1 LKITQKNSRHRYKT
15 SFKGLFFSKNLK
27 SFNHLIQERTNYNAK
42 IRCLFIVKTKGI
54 IATVTNFILK
64 VEGNITYLDQ
74 HVDIERNV
82 FLCD

>member
-1 LKITQKNSRHRYKT
+1 MQK
-15 SFKGLFFSKNLK
+15 L
-27 SFNHLIQERTNYNAK
+27 
-42 IRCLFIVKTKGI
+42 RCLLRRPKGI